1 MVDRLMRIFESTDS
15 DFSTN
20 GIGTLSDTIKCEV
33 EEKLNNKYEMT
44 MTYPVSGKNYR
55 EIQYKRI
62 VVVKPNPYSDP
73 QPFRIYGISK
83 PLNGEVTV
91 NAEHISYDLSRY
103 TAAPFSAGSVLTAFQ
118 NLVAAMDVQSPF
130 MFWTD
135 KTTSANIETIKPLTV
150 RSILGGIEG
159 SILDTYRGEYEFD
172 GYTVKLWNN
181 RGSNRGVTIR
191 YGKNLTSLKQ
201 DENCSN
207 VYNAVR
213 PFWYKEGTEGGLVV
227 LSQKLV
233 YLVENPPVVQILLLD
248 LSSQLQEKP
257 TEEQLYNATM
267 DYINT
272 HNLSIPE
279 VSLDVSFVNLSETT
293 DYENIAVL
301 ERVQMGDT
309 LTIQFPKLGVDAT
322 AKVIATTYDVLSGR
336 YSKVSLGSEKANLTT
351 TIAAQNKITQNIT
364 THSELEQAILNAT
377 NAITGYSGGYVVLD
391 PKNNP
396 SRILIMDTPDKAT
409 AVDVWQWNVNGLGHS
424 SNGINGPYDVA
435 ITQGGS
441 INANF
446 LTSGLINGNMIEAGT
461 ITSGSISQEYT
472 ANIDNNINDTADI
485 VRQEFTAADAQLS
498 NSITEAYT
506 SMINGDVE
514 LLNSSISE
522 LRQSIDGII
531 MSFSSQVVG
540 GINKIEN
547 SCGLNG
553 KSDDWLYT
561 GEIDAIQNAE
571 AQTSTVSGSMWRI
584 GGSADPEQAIL
595 SQKISTVIGTS
606 YSLTFKCKFDTA
618 DRYLAVINNGEND
631 LIIFDTYSYI
641 VDENLVDNSNANII
655 DHNGDP
661 ITTRKN
667 LPFETNK
674 WKEYNYSFVAASD
687 YVTLELIAYGR
698 YMYASDL
705 MFVEG
710 ITKSNWT
717 PAPNEIYTT
726 NIKIDKR
733 GINITNTESSTQTII
748 DNTQFAVLHND
759 NVVLT
764 VNKDLTTLQK
774 TECKDYLTIGKGR
787 FVPSGTGLDLVLLD

>member
-20 GIGTLSDTIKCEV
+20 GIGTLSDTIQCEV
-33 EEKLNNKYEMT
+33 EEKLNNKYEMS

-118 NLVAAMDVQSPF
+118 NLVEAMDVPSPF
-130 MFWTD
+130 TFWTD

-181 RGSNRGVTIR
+181 RGSDRGVTIR

-213 PFWYKEGTEGGLVV
+213 PYWYKEGAEGGGLVV
-227 LSQKLV
+227 LTQKLV
-233 YLVENPPVVQILLLD
+233 YLVEDPPVVQILLLD
-248 LSSQLQEKP
+248 LSSKFQDKP

-293 DYENIAVL
+293 DYANIAVL

-351 TIAAQNKITQNIT
+351 TIANQNKITQNIT

-377 NAITGYSGGYVVLD
+377 NAITGYNGGYVVLD

-396 SRILIMDTPDKAT
+396 SRILVMDTPDKAT
-409 AVDVWQWNVNGLGHS
+409 AQNVWQWNVNGLGHS
-424 SNGINGPYDVA
+424 STGINGPYDTA
-435 ITQGGS
+435 ITQNGS
-441 INANF
+441 INAYF
-446 LTSGLINGNMIEAGT
+446 ITSGLINGNMIQAGT
-461 ITSGSISQEYT
+461 ISSGSISQDYT
-472 ANIDNNINDTADI
+472 NSVVNAINQSSEEL
-485 VRQEFTAADAQLS
+485 RQSFTVADAQLES
-498 NSITEAYT
+498 NITAAYT
-506 SMINGDVE
+506 AMIEGDVE
-514 LLNSSISE
+514 TLTVSIAQLRQTLDALELSFATQIVGGSNKVQNSS
-522 LRQSIDGII
+522 
-531 MSFSSQVVG
+531 
-540 GINKIEN
+540 
-547 SCGLNG
+547 GLNG
-553 KSDDWLYT
+553 KSDDWTYKN
-561 GEIDAIQNAE
+561 GVDALQDSE
-571 AQTSTVSGSMWRI
+571 AQDNTISGSLFYLH
-584 GGSADPEQAIL
+584 GTADPNQAEL
-595 SQKISTVIGTS
+595 SQDIKVIRDQMYTI
-606 YSLTFKCKFDTA
+606 TFKIKRTTA
-618 DRYLAVINNGEND
+618 SRCYAYINNGEN
-631 LIIFDTYSYI
+631 ISYIFD
-641 VDENLVDNSNANII
+641 EQEE
-655 DHNGDP
+655 HNW
-661 ITTRKN
+661 T
-667 LPFETNK
+667 
-674 WKEYNYSFVAASD
+674 EYNYTFVATGDTIQFLAGTYGD
-687 YVTLELIAYGR
+687 GMFIADVI
-698 YMYASDL
+698 M
-705 MFVEG
+705 VEG
-710 ITKSNWT
+710 ATKVNWQ
-717 PAPNEIYTT
+717 PAPNEIYTM
-726 NIKIDKR
+726 NVKIDKR
-733 GINITNTESSTQTII
+733 GINITNSESDTQTII
-748 DNTQFAVLHND
+748 DNTQFAVKHQGNT
-759 NVVLT
+759 VLT

-774 TECKDYLTIGKGR
+774 TEVLNELTVGKGR
-787 FVPSGTGLDLVLLD
+787 FIPKTNGLDFVLLD

>member
-20 GIGTLSDTIKCEV
+20 GIGTLSDTIQCEV
-33 EEKLNNKYEMT
+33 EEKLNNKYEMS
-44 MTYPVSGKNYR
+44 MTYPVSGKNYK

-83 PLNGEVTV
+83 PLNGEVTI

-118 NLVAAMDVQSPF
+118 NLVAAMDVPSPF
-130 MFWTD
+130 TFWTD

-213 PFWYKEGTEGGLVV
+213 PYWYKDGTDGGLVV
-227 LSQKLV
+227 LTQKLV

-248 LSSQLQEKP
+248 LSSKLQEKP
-257 TEEQLYNATM
+257 TEEQLYNATIE
-267 DYINT
+267 YINT
-272 HNLSIPE
+272 HNLSVPE

-293 DYENIAVL
+293 DYANIAVL

-351 TIAAQNKITQNIT
+351 TVAAQNKVTQNIT

-377 NAITGYSGGYVVLD
+377 NAITGYNGGYVVLD

-396 SRILIMDTPDKAT
+396 SRILVMDTPDKST
-409 AVDVWQWNVNGLGHS
+409 AQNVWQWNVNGLGHS
-424 SNGINGPYDVA
+424 STGINGPYNVA
-435 ITQGGS
+435 ITQDGS
-441 INANF
+441 INAYF
-446 LTSGLINGNMIEAGT
+446 ITSGLINGNMIQAGT
-461 ITSGSISQEYT
+461 ISSGSISQDYT
-472 ANIDNNINDTADI
+472 NTIYNSISQSYDELHQT
-485 VRQEFTAADAQLS
+485 FTAADAQLE
-498 NSITEAYT
+498 NTITAAYT
-506 SMINGDVE
+506 AMINGDVATI
-514 LLNSSISE
+514 NNSISE
-522 LRQSIDGII
+522 INQTINGLRLSFAQQII
-531 MSFSSQVVG
+531 G
-540 GINKIEN
+540 GSNKIQN
-547 SCGLNG
+547 SSGLNG
-553 KSDDWLYT
+553 KSDDWIYKNGVSALQ
-561 GEIDAIQNAE
+561 DSM
-571 AQTSTVSGSMWRI
+571 AQDNTISGSLFYLH
-584 GGSADPEQAIL
+584 GSADPSNAEIYQDVKAIRGQVYTVTL
-595 SQKISTVIGTS
+595 KAKRSTASRCYVYIETGGNRIYVFDLYSTS
-606 YSLTFKCKFDTA
+606 NWTEHSLTFTATGDTVRFLAGTYGNGLYIA
-618 DRYLAVINNGEND
+618 D
-631 LIIFDTYSYI
+631 II
-641 VDENLVDNSNANII
+641 
-655 DHNGDP
+655 
-661 ITTRKN
+661 
-667 LPFETNK
+667 
-674 WKEYNYSFVAASD
+674 
-687 YVTLELIAYGR
+687 
-698 YMYASDL
+698 M
-705 MFVEG
+705 VEG
-710 ITKSNWT
+710 STKVNWQ

-726 NIKIDKR
+726 NVKIDKR
-733 GINITNTESSTQTII
+733 GINITNASSSTQTII
-748 DNTQFAVLHND
+748 DNTQFAVKHQGNT
-759 NVVLT
+759 VLT

-774 TECKDYLTIGKGR
+774 TEVLNELTVGKGR
-787 FVPSGTGLDLVLLD
+787 FVPNSSGLDFVLLD

>member
-20 GIGTLSDTIKCEV
+20 GIGTLSDAIQCEV
-33 EEKLNNKYEMT
+33 EEKLNNKYEMS

-130 MFWTD
+130 TFWTD

-181 RGSNRGVTIR
+181 RGSDRGVTIR
-191 YGKNLTSLKQ
+191 YGKNLISLKQ

-213 PFWYKEGTEGGLVV
+213 PYWYKEGEGDEGGLVV
-227 LSQKLV
+227 LTQKLV

-248 LSSQLQEKP
+248 LSSQIQNKP

-293 DYENIAVL
+293 DYANIAVL

-336 YSKVSLGSEKANLTT
+336 YSKVSLGSEKVNLTT
-351 TIAAQNKITQNIT
+351 TIANQNKIAQNIT

-377 NAITGYSGGYVVLD
+377 NAITGYNGGYVVLD

-396 SRILIMDTPDKAT
+396 SRILVMDTPDKST
-409 AVDVWQWNVNGLGHS
+409 AQNVWQWNVNGLGHS
-424 SNGINGPYDVA
+424 STGINGPYDTA
-435 ITQGGS
+435 ITQNGS
-441 INANF
+441 INAYF
-446 LTSGLINGNMIEAGT
+446 ITSGLINGNMIQAGT
-461 ITSGSISQEYT
+461 VSSGSISQDYT
-472 ANIDNNINDTADI
+472 NTIYNAINQSSETLS
-485 VRQEFTAADAQLS
+485 QSFTAADAALES
-498 NSITEAYT
+498 AITSAYT
-506 SMINGDVE
+506 AMIDGDVE
-514 LLNSSISE
+514 VLEASISQLRQTIEALELSFATQIIGGSNKVQNSS
-522 LRQSIDGII
+522 
-531 MSFSSQVVG
+531 
-540 GINKIEN
+540 
-547 SCGLNG
+547 GLNG
-553 KSDDWLYT
+553 KSDDWEYLN
-561 GEIDAIQNAE
+561 GVDALQDSE
-571 AQTSTVSGSMWRI
+571 AHDNTISGSLFYLH
-584 GGSADPEQAIL
+584 GTADPDQAEL
-595 SQKISTVIGTS
+595 SQDIKVIRDQIYTI
-606 YSLTFKCKFDTA
+606 TFKVKRDTDSRSYA
-618 DRYLAVINNGEND
+618 YINNGEN
-631 LIIFDTYSYI
+631 ITYIFDEQESCGWTEYHYTFTATGDTVKFLVGTYG
-641 VDENLVDNSNANII
+641 DGMLVADVI
-655 DHNGDP
+655 
-661 ITTRKN
+661 
-667 LPFETNK
+667 
-674 WKEYNYSFVAASD
+674 
-687 YVTLELIAYGR
+687 
-698 YMYASDL
+698 M
-705 MFVEG
+705 VEG
-710 ITKSNWT
+710 ATKVNWQ
-717 PAPNEIYTT
+717 PAPNEIYTM
-726 NIKIDKR
+726 NVKIDKR
-733 GINITNTESSTQTII
+733 GINITNSESDTQTII
-748 DNTQFAVLHND
+748 DNTQFAIKHQGNT
-759 NVVLT
+759 VLT

-774 TECKDYLTIGKGR
+774 TQVVNELTVGKGR
-787 FVPSGTGLDLVLLD
+787 FVPKSNGLDFVLLD

>member
-1 MVDRLMRIFESTDS
+1 MVDRLIRLFESTDS

-20 GIGTLSDTIKCEV
+20 GIGTLTDPIDCSVT
-33 EEKLNNKYEMT
+33 EELNGKYEMS
-44 MTYPVSGKNYR
+44 MTYPISGKNFR
-55 EIQYKRI
+55 EIQYKRSI
-62 VVVKPNPYSDP
+62 LVKPNPYSDP

-118 NLVAAMDVQSPF
+118 NLVAAMDVPSPF
-130 MFWTD
+130 TFWTD
-135 KTTSANIETIKPLTV
+135 KQTSANIETTKPLTV

-213 PFWYKEGTEGGLVV
+213 PFWYKDSEDGGLVV

-233 YLVENPPVVQILLLD
+233 YLVEDPPVVQIMLLD
-248 LSSQLQEKP
+248 LSSTIQDKP

-272 HNLSIPE
+272 HNLSVPE
-279 VSLDVSFVNLSETT
+279 VSLDVSFANLSETT
-293 DYENIAVL
+293 DYANIAVL
-301 ERVQMGDT
+301 ERVQLGDT
-309 LTIQFPKLGVDAT
+309 VTVQFPKLGVDAT
-322 AKVIATTYDVLSGR
+322 AKVKSTEYDVLAGK
-336 YSKVSLGSEKANLTT
+336 YKKISLGSEKANLTT

-446 LTSGLINGNMIEAGT
+446 LTSGSINGNMITAGT
-461 ITSGSISQEYT
+461 VTSGSIAQEYT
-472 ANIDNNINDTADI
+472 NTIYDQVDNVAAS
-485 VRQEFTAADAQLS
+485 VRQEFTAADAELS
-498 NSITEAYT
+498 S
-506 SMINGDVE
+506 
-514 LLNSSISE
+514 LLNATFTAMIDEDVSVINNTISE
-522 LRQSIDGII
+522 LQQAIDGLRF
-531 MSFSSQVVG
+531 SFTTQVIG
-540 GINKIEN
+540 GVNKIQN
-547 SCGLNG
+547 SSGLNG
-553 KSDDWLYT
+553 LNDWEYLNSVVALQDST
-561 GEIDAIQNAE
+561 AHDNTVAE
-571 AQTSTVSGSMWRI
+571 SMFRLSGD
-584 GGSADPEQAIL
+584 ADPHQAEL
-595 SQKISTVIGTS
+595 WQTVKVIQGQVYTF
-606 YSLTFKCKFDTA
+606 TFKACRGTDSRCYVT
-618 DRYLAVINNGEND
+618 INNGENIVY
-631 LIIFDTYSYI
+631 LFDEQESSGWEDYAYTFTAAGDSVTILAGTYGQYLYI
-641 VDENLVDNSNANII
+641 ADMMLGE
-655 DHNGDP
+655 GD
-661 ITTRKN
+661 
-667 LPFETNK
+667 
-674 WKEYNYSFVAASD
+674 V
-687 YVTLELIAYGR
+687 
-698 YMYASDL
+698 
-705 MFVEG
+705 
-710 ITKSNWT
+710 KSNWQ

-726 NIKIDKR
+726 NVKIDKR
-733 GINITNTESSTQTII
+733 GINITNEQSSTQTII
-748 DNTQFAVLHND
+748 DNTQFAVKHQGNT
-759 NVVLT
+759 VLT

-774 TECKDYLTIGKGR
+774 TDVLNELTVGKGR
-787 FVPSGTGLDLVLLD
+787 FVPVSNGLDFVLLD

>member
-20 GIGTLSDTIKCEV
+20 GIGTLSDTIQCEV
-33 EEKLNNKYEMT
+33 EEKLNNKYEMS
-44 MTYPVSGKNYR
+44 MTYPVSGKNYK

-118 NLVAAMDVQSPF
+118 NLVEAMDVPSPF
-130 MFWTD
+130 TFWTD

-213 PFWYKEGTEGGLVV
+213 PYWYKDSEDGGLVV
-227 LSQKLV
+227 LTQKLV

-248 LSSQLQEKP
+248 LSSKIQEKP

-293 DYENIAVL
+293 DYANIAVL

-322 AKVIATTYDVLSGR
+322 AKVISTTYDVLSGR

-351 TIAAQNKITQNIT
+351 TISAQNKVTQNIT

-396 SRILIMDTPDKAT
+396 SRILVMDTPDKAT
-409 AVDVWQWNVNGLGHS
+409 AQNVWQWNVNGLGHS
-424 SNGINGPYDVA
+424 STGINGPYDTA
-435 ITQGGS
+435 ITQNGS
-441 INANF
+441 INAYF
-446 LTSGLINGNMIEAGT
+446 ITSGLINGNMIQAGT
-461 ITSGSISQEYT
+461 ISSGSISQDYT
-472 ANIDNNINDTADI
+472 NSVVNAINQSSEEL
-485 VRQEFTAADAQLS
+485 RQSFTVADAQLES
-498 NSITEAYT
+498 NITAAYT
-506 SMINGDVE
+506 AMIEGDVE
-514 LLNSSISE
+514 TLTLSISQLRQTIDALELSFATQIVGGSNKVQNSS
-522 LRQSIDGII
+522 
-531 MSFSSQVVG
+531 
-540 GINKIEN
+540 
-547 SCGLNG
+547 GLNG
-553 KSDDWLYT
+553 KSDDWTYKN
-561 GEIDAIQNAE
+561 GVDALQDSE
-571 AQTSTVSGSMWRI
+571 AQDNTISGSLFYLH
-584 GGSADPEQAIL
+584 GTADPDQAEL
-595 SQKISTVIGTS
+595 SQDIKVIRDQMYTI
-606 YSLTFKCKFDTA
+606 TFKIKRTTDSRCYA
-618 DRYLAVINNGEND
+618 YINNGEN
-631 LIIFDTYSYI
+631 ISYIFDEQEECNWT
-641 VDENLVDNSNANII
+641 
-655 DHNGDP
+655 
-661 ITTRKN
+661 
-667 LPFETNK
+667 
-674 WKEYNYSFVAASD
+674 EYHYTFVATGDTIQFLAGTYGD
-687 YVTLELIAYGR
+687 GMFIADVI
-698 YMYASDL
+698 M
-705 MFVEG
+705 VEG
-710 ITKSNWT
+710 ATKVNWQ
-717 PAPNEIYTT
+717 PAPNEIYTM
-726 NIKIDKR
+726 NVKIDKR
-733 GINITNTESSTQTII
+733 GINITNSESDTQTII
-748 DNTQFAVLHND
+748 DNTQFAVKHQGNT
-759 NVVLT
+759 VLT

-774 TECKDYLTIGKGR
+774 TEVLNELTVGKGR
-787 FVPSGTGLDLVLLD
+787 FVPKTNGLDFVLLD

>member
-20 GIGTLSDTIKCEV
+20 GIGTLSDTIQCEI
-33 EEKLNNKYEMT
+33 EEKLNNKYEMS

-62 VVVKPNPYSDP
+62 IVVKPNPYSDP

-118 NLVAAMDVQSPF
+118 NLVAAMDVPSPF
-130 MFWTD
+130 TFWTD

-213 PFWYKEGTEGGLVV
+213 PYWYKEGAEGGGLVV

-248 LSSQLQEKP
+248 LTNKFQEKP

-272 HNLSIPE
+272 HNLSVPE
-279 VSLDVSFVNLSETT
+279 VSLDVSFANLSETT
-293 DYENIAVL
+293 DYANIAVL

-336 YSKVSLGSEKANLTT
+336 YSKVSLGSEKASLTT
-351 TIAAQNKITQNIT
+351 TIANQNKITQNAT
-364 THSELEQAILNAT
+364 THTELEQAILNAT
-377 NAITGYSGGYVVLD
+377 NAITGYNGGYVVLD

-396 SRILIMDTPDKAT
+396 SRILVMDTPDKAT
-409 AVDVWQWNVNGLGHS
+409 AQNVWQWNVNGLGHS
-424 SNGINGPYDVA
+424 STGINGPYDTA
-435 ITQGGS
+435 ITQNGS
-441 INANF
+441 INAYF
-446 LTSGLINGNMIEAGT
+446 ITSGLINGNMIQAGT
-461 ITSGSISQEYT
+461 ISSGSISQDYT
-472 ANIDNNINDTADI
+472 NSVVNAINQSSEEL
-485 VRQEFTAADAQLS
+485 RQSFTVADAQLES
-498 NSITEAYT
+498 DITAAYT
-506 SMINGDVE
+506 AMIEGDVE
-514 LLNSSISE
+514 TLTVSISQLRQTLDALELSFATQIIGGSNKVQNSS
-522 LRQSIDGII
+522 
-531 MSFSSQVVG
+531 
-540 GINKIEN
+540 
-547 SCGLNG
+547 GLNG
-553 KSDDWLYT
+553 KSDDWTYKN
-561 GEIDAIQNAE
+561 GVDALQDSE
-571 AQTSTVSGSMWRI
+571 AQDNTISGSLFYLH
-584 GGSADPEQAIL
+584 GTADPNQAEL
-595 SQKISTVIGTS
+595 SQDIKVIRDQMYTI
-606 YSLTFKCKFDTA
+606 TFKIKRTTA
-618 DRYLAVINNGEND
+618 SRCYAYINNGEN
-631 LIIFDTYSYI
+631 ISYIFDEQEACNWT
-641 VDENLVDNSNANII
+641 
-655 DHNGDP
+655 
-661 ITTRKN
+661 
-667 LPFETNK
+667 
-674 WKEYNYSFVAASD
+674 EYNYTFVATGDVIKFLAGTYGD
-687 YVTLELIAYGR
+687 GMFIADII
-698 YMYASDL
+698 M
-705 MFVEG
+705 VEG
-710 ITKSNWT
+710 ATKVNWQ
-717 PAPNEIYTT
+717 PAPNEIYTM
-726 NIKIDKR
+726 NVKIDKR
-733 GINITNTESSTQTII
+733 GINITNSESDTQTII
-748 DNTQFAVLHND
+748 DNTQFAVKHQGNT
-759 NVVLT
+759 VLT

-774 TECKDYLTIGKGR
+774 TEVLNEMTVGKGR
-787 FVPSGTGLDLVLLD
+787 FVPKANGLDFVLLD

>member
-20 GIGTLSDTIKCEV
+20 GIGTLSDTIQCEV
-33 EEKLNNKYEMT
+33 EEKLNNKYEMS

-62 VVVKPNPYSDP
+62 IVVKPNPYSDP

-83 PLNGEVTV
+83 PLNGEVTI

-118 NLVAAMDVQSPF
+118 NLVAAMDVPSPF
-130 MFWTD
+130 TFWTD

-213 PFWYKEGTEGGLVV
+213 PYWYKDGTDGGLVV
-227 LSQKLV
+227 LTQKLV

-248 LSSQLQEKP
+248 LSSKLQEKP

-272 HNLSIPE
+272 HNLSVPE

-293 DYENIAVL
+293 DYANIAVL

-351 TIAAQNKITQNIT
+351 TVAAQNKVTQNIT

-396 SRILIMDTPDKAT
+396 SRILVMDTPDKAT
-409 AVDVWQWNVNGLGHS
+409 AQNVWQWNVNGLGHS
-424 SNGINGPYDVA
+424 STGINGPYDVA
-435 ITQGGS
+435 ITQDGS
-441 INANF
+441 INAYF
-446 LTSGLINGNMIEAGT
+446 ITSGLINGNMIQAGT
-461 ITSGSISQEYT
+461 ISSGSISQDYT
-472 ANIDNNINDTADI
+472 NTIYNSISQSYDELHQT
-485 VRQEFTAADAQLS
+485 FTAADAQLE
-498 NSITEAYT
+498 NTITAAYT
-506 SMINGDVE
+506 AMINGDVATINNSISQINQTIDG
-514 LLNSSISE
+514 LRLSFAQQIIGGSNKIQNSS
-522 LRQSIDGII
+522 
-531 MSFSSQVVG
+531 
-540 GINKIEN
+540 
-547 SCGLNG
+547 GLNG
-553 KSDDWLYT
+553 KSDDWIYKNGVSALQ
-561 GEIDAIQNAE
+561 DSM
-571 AQTSTVSGSMWRI
+571 AQDNTISGSLFYLH
-584 GGSADPEQAIL
+584 GSADPSNAEIYQDVKAIRGQVYTVTL
-595 SQKISTVIGTS
+595 KAKRSTASRCYVYIETGGNRTYVFDLYSTS
-606 YSLTFKCKFDTA
+606 NWTEHSLTFTATGDTVRFLAGTFGDGLYIA
-618 DRYLAVINNGEND
+618 D
-631 LIIFDTYSYI
+631 II
-641 VDENLVDNSNANII
+641 
-655 DHNGDP
+655 
-661 ITTRKN
+661 
-667 LPFETNK
+667 
-674 WKEYNYSFVAASD
+674 
-687 YVTLELIAYGR
+687 
-698 YMYASDL
+698 M
-705 MFVEG
+705 VEG
-710 ITKSNWT
+710 STKVNWQ

-726 NIKIDKR
+726 NVKIDKR
-733 GINITNTESSTQTII
+733 GINITNSSSSTQTII
-748 DNTQFAVLHND
+748 DNTQFAVKHQGNT
-759 NVVLT
+759 VLT

-774 TECKDYLTIGKGR
+774 TEVLNELTVGKGR
-787 FVPSGTGLDLVLLD
+787 FVPNSSGLDFVLLD

>member
-1 MVDRLMRIFESTDS
+1 MRIFESTDS

-20 GIGTLSDTIKCEV
+20 GIGTLSDTIQCEV
-33 EEKLNNKYEMT
+33 EEKLNNKYEMS
-44 MTYPVSGKNYR
+44 MTYPVSGKNYK

-118 NLVAAMDVQSPF
+118 NLVEAMDVPSPF
-130 MFWTD
+130 TFWTD

-213 PFWYKEGTEGGLVV
+213 PYWYKDSEDGGLVV
-227 LSQKLV
+227 LTQKLV

-248 LSSQLQEKP
+248 LSSKIQEKP

-293 DYENIAVL
+293 DYANIAVL

-322 AKVIATTYDVLSGR
+322 AKVISTTYDVLSGR

-351 TIAAQNKITQNIT
+351 TISAQNKVTQNIT

-396 SRILIMDTPDKAT
+396 SRILVMDTPDKAT
-409 AVDVWQWNVNGLGHS
+409 AQNVWQWNVNGLGHS
-424 SNGINGPYDVA
+424 STGINGPYDTA
-435 ITQGGS
+435 ITQNGS
-441 INANF
+441 INAYF
-446 LTSGLINGNMIEAGT
+446 ITSGLINGNMIQAGT
-461 ITSGSISQEYT
+461 ISSGSISQDYT
-472 ANIDNNINDTADI
+472 NSVVNAINQSSEEL
-485 VRQEFTAADAQLS
+485 RQSFTVADAQLES
-498 NSITEAYT
+498 NITAAYT
-506 SMINGDVE
+506 AMIEGDVE
-514 LLNSSISE
+514 TLTLSISQLRQTIDALELSFATQIVGGSNKVQNSS
-522 LRQSIDGII
+522 
-531 MSFSSQVVG
+531 
-540 GINKIEN
+540 
-547 SCGLNG
+547 GLNG
-553 KSDDWLYT
+553 KSDDWTYKN
-561 GEIDAIQNAE
+561 GVDALQDSE
-571 AQTSTVSGSMWRI
+571 AQDNTISGSLFYLH
-584 GGSADPEQAIL
+584 GTADPDQAEL
-595 SQKISTVIGTS
+595 SQDIKVIRDQMYTI
-606 YSLTFKCKFDTA
+606 TFKIKRTTDSRCYA
-618 DRYLAVINNGEND
+618 YINNGEN
-631 LIIFDTYSYI
+631 ISYIFDEQEECNWT
-641 VDENLVDNSNANII
+641 
-655 DHNGDP
+655 
-661 ITTRKN
+661 
-667 LPFETNK
+667 
-674 WKEYNYSFVAASD
+674 EYHYTFVATGDTIQFLAGTYGD
-687 YVTLELIAYGR
+687 GMFIADVI
-698 YMYASDL
+698 M
-705 MFVEG
+705 VEG
-710 ITKSNWT
+710 ATKVNWQ
-717 PAPNEIYTT
+717 PAPNEIYTM
-726 NIKIDKR
+726 NVKIDKR
-733 GINITNTESSTQTII
+733 GINITNSESDTQTII
-748 DNTQFAVLHND
+748 DNTQFAVKHQGNT
-759 NVVLT
+759 VLT

-774 TECKDYLTIGKGR
+774 TEVLNELTVGKGR
-787 FVPSGTGLDLVLLD
+787 FVPKTNGLDFVLLD

>member
-33 EEKLNNKYEMT
+33 EEKLNNKYEMS

-130 MFWTD
+130 TFWTD

-181 RGSNRGVTIR
+181 RGSDRGVTIR

-213 PFWYKEGTEGGLVV
+213 PYWYKEGAEGGGLVV
-227 LSQKLV
+227 LTQKLV

-248 LSSQLQEKP
+248 LSSKFQEKP

-293 DYENIAVL
+293 DYANIAVL

-351 TIAAQNKITQNIT
+351 TIANQNKITQNIT

-377 NAITGYSGGYVVLD
+377 NAITGYNGGYVVLD

-396 SRILIMDTPDKAT
+396 SRILVMDTPDKAT
-409 AVDVWQWNVNGLGHS
+409 AQNVWQWNVNGLGHS
-424 SNGINGPYDVA
+424 STGINGPYDTA
-435 ITQGGS
+435 ITQNGS
-441 INANF
+441 INAYF
-446 LTSGLINGNMIEAGT
+446 ITSGLINGNMIQAGT
-461 ITSGSISQEYT
+461 ISSGSISQDYT
-472 ANIDNNINDTADI
+472 NTIYNAINQSSETLN
-485 VRQEFTAADAQLS
+485 QSFTAADAQLES
-498 NSITEAYT
+498 EITAAYT
-506 SMINGDVE
+506 AMIEGDVE
-514 LLNSSISE
+514 TLTLSISQLRQTIDALELSFATQIVGGSNKVQNSS
-522 LRQSIDGII
+522 
-531 MSFSSQVVG
+531 
-540 GINKIEN
+540 
-547 SCGLNG
+547 GLNG
-553 KSDDWLYT
+553 KSDDWTYKN
-561 GEIDAIQNAE
+561 GVDALQDSE
-571 AQTSTVSGSMWRI
+571 AQDNTISGSLFYLH
-584 GGSADPEQAIL
+584 GTADPNQAELAQNI
-595 SQKISTVIGTS
+595 KVIRGQAYTI
-606 YSLTFKCKFDTA
+606 TFKIKRTTA
-618 DRYLAVINNGEND
+618 NRCYAYINNGEN
-631 LIIFDTYSYI
+631 ISYIFDEQGTCSWMEYSY
-641 VDENLVDNSNANII
+641 
-655 DHNGDP
+655 
-661 ITTRKN
+661 T
-667 LPFETNK
+667 
-674 WKEYNYSFVAASD
+674 FVATSVSIKFVAGTYGD
-687 YVTLELIAYGR
+687 GMLIADVI
-698 YMYASDL
+698 M
-705 MFVEG
+705 VEG
-710 ITKSNWT
+710 GTKVNWQ
-717 PAPNEIYTT
+717 PAPNEIYTM
-726 NIKIDKR
+726 NVKIDKR
-733 GINITNTESSTQTII
+733 GINITNSESDTQTII
-748 DNTQFAVLHND
+748 DNTQFAIKHQGNT
-759 NVVLT
+759 VLT

-774 TECKDYLTIGKGR
+774 TQVVNELTVGKGR
-787 FVPSGTGLDLVLLD
+787 FVPKSNGLDFVLLD

>member
-1 MVDRLMRIFESTDS
+1 MVDRLMRIFENTDS

-20 GIGTLSDTIKCEV
+20 GIGTLSDTIQCEV
-33 EEKLNNKYEMT
+33 EEKLNNKYEMS
-44 MTYPVSGKNYR
+44 MTYPVSGKNYK

-103 TAAPFSAGSVLTAFQ
+103 TAAPFSAGSVLTAFH
-118 NLVAAMDVQSPF
+118 NLVEAMDVPSPF
-130 MFWTD
+130 TFWTD
-135 KTTSANIETIKPLTV
+135 KTTSANIETVKPLTV

-213 PFWYKEGTEGGLVV
+213 PYWYKEGTDGGLVV

-248 LSSQLQEKP
+248 LSSKLQEKP

-293 DYENIAVL
+293 DYANIAVL

-351 TIAAQNKITQNIT
+351 TIANQNKITRNAT
-364 THSELEQAILNAT
+364 THTELEQAILNAT
-377 NAITGYSGGYVVLD
+377 NAITGYNGGYVVLD

-396 SRILIMDTPDKAT
+396 SRILVMDTPDKAT
-409 AVDVWQWNVNGLGHS
+409 AQNVWQWNVNGLGHS
-424 SNGINGPYDVA
+424 STGINGPYDTA
-435 ITQGGS
+435 ITQNGS
-441 INANF
+441 INAYF
-446 LTSGLINGNMIEAGT
+446 ITSGLINGNMIQAGT
-461 ITSGSISQEYT
+461 ISSGSISQDYT
-472 ANIDNNINDTADI
+472 NSVINTI
-485 VRQEFTAADAQLS
+485 NQSSEELRQSFTVADAQLQS
-498 NSITEAYT
+498 DITAAYT
-506 SMINGDVE
+506 AMIEGDVE
-514 LLNSSISE
+514 TLTLSISQLRQTLDALELSFATQIIGGTNKVQNSS
-522 LRQSIDGII
+522 
-531 MSFSSQVVG
+531 
-540 GINKIEN
+540 
-547 SCGLNG
+547 GLNG
-553 KSDDWLYT
+553 KSDDWEYLN
-561 GEIDAIQNAE
+561 GVDALQDSM
-571 AQTSTVSGSMWRI
+571 AQDNTISGSLFYLH
-584 GGSADPEQAIL
+584 GNADPNQAEL
-595 SQKISTVIGTS
+595 SQDIKVIRDQKYTI
-606 YSLTFKCKFDTA
+606 TFKVKCNTA
-618 DRYLAVINNGEND
+618 SRCYALINNGEN
-631 LIIFDTYSYI
+631 ISYIFDVQATSNWQEYSYSFI
-641 VDENLVDNSNANII
+641 ATGDTVKFLAGTYGDGLYIADII
-655 DHNGDP
+655 
-661 ITTRKN
+661 
-667 LPFETNK
+667 
-674 WKEYNYSFVAASD
+674 
-687 YVTLELIAYGR
+687 
-698 YMYASDL
+698 M
-705 MFVEG
+705 VEG
-710 ITKSNWT
+710 STKVNWQ
-717 PAPNEIYTT
+717 PAPNEIYTM
-726 NIKIDKR
+726 NVKIDRR
-733 GINITNTESSTQTII
+733 GINITNSESDTQTII
-748 DNTQFAVLHND
+748 DNTQFAVKHQGNT
-759 NVVLT
+759 VLT

-774 TECKDYLTIGKGR
+774 TEVLNELTVGKGR
-787 FVPSGTGLDLVLLD
+787 FVPKSNGLDFVLLD